1 MTPHA
6 GQVDVAGVAA
16 DLAAGLAGRP
26 VLAVIAVTLEVLSE
40 AAVVLGDV
48 GRGAGL
54 GGRKSLDAR
63 LKARA
68 FLCLAAVS
76 LMDTGLKSSFW
87 GFDGQLALG
96 STGTIFWD
104 VRIDLWVS
112 IDFRS
117 KLSLE

>member
-54 GGRKSLDAR
+54 GGKKAVRR
-63 LKARA
+63 LKSRA

-87 GFDGQLALG
+87 GFEWM
-96 STGTIFWD
+96 IN
-104 VRIDLWVS
+104 
-112 IDFRS
+112 
-117 KLSLE
+117 